1 MAIAGMPEIINNFN
15 MYNSGNRLLG
25 ITGEVQ
31 LPPFE
36 SILSETSGVGIL
48 GTYNAIAVGHY
59 GSMEQ
64 MIPFRCVNEDYF
76 TLIHPGVT
84 TELMLR
90 GAVQYMVKADQGMD
104 SMNVR
109 IVYRGR
115 CKTIN
120 IGTIRQRGQM
130 DSQITLELTYIL
142 VEMDGKKRFEHDK
155 INEVLKINGVDV
167 LAKIRSQC

>member
-15 MYNSGNRLLG
+15 MYNAGNRLLG

-31 LPPFE
+31 LPSFE
-36 SILSETSGVGIL
+36 SVLSDTSGVGIL
-48 GTYNAIAVGHY
+48 GSYNAIAVGHY

-76 TLIHPGVT
+76 KLISPGVT

-90 GAVQYMVKADQGMD
+90 GSVQYMVKTTQDMD
-104 SMNVR
+104 SMNIRV
-109 IVYRGR
+109 VYRGR

-120 IGTIRQRGQM
+120 IGSVRQRQQM
-130 DSQITLELTYIL
+130 DSQNTLELTYIL
-142 VEMDGKKRFEHDK
+142 FEMDGKKRFELDK
-155 INEVLKINGVDV
+155 INEVCKINGVDV

>member
-1 MAIAGMPEIINNFN
+1 MAIAGMPELINNFN
-15 MYNSGNRLLG
+15 MYNAGNRLLG

-31 LPPFE
+31 LPSFE
-36 SILSETSGVGIL
+36 SVLSETSGVGIL

-76 TLIHPGVT
+76 ALIHPGET

-90 GAVQYMVKADQGMD
+90 GSAQYMVRANQNMD
-104 SMNVR
+104 SMGMRV
-109 IVYRGR
+109 VYRGR

-120 IGTIRQRGQM
+120 IGTFRQRGQM

-142 VEMDGKKRFEHDK
+142 YEMDGRKRFELDK
-155 INEVLKINGVDV
+155 INEVCKINDVDV